1 MSFLDA
7 VRQPYEEMDG
17 DLADA
22 DAVDAL
28 KTVLLGLGD
37 QGLAD
42 RQRLV
47 DAYFNRQGITFSLA
61 GKERPLPLDLV
72 PRLLSAAEWR
82 VIEQG
87 VAQRIRALEMFLA
100 DVYGPRGVLDDGI
113 VPRRLIT
120 SSKHYHREAWGIEP
134 PNSVRIHVAGI
145 DLIRDEQGV
154 FAVLE
159 DNLRC
164 PSGVSYVLENRR
176 ALAHVLPELF
186 SDQRVQPVAEYPER
200 LLDALLAAAPGGV
213 ADPQVAVLTPG
224 VHNSAHFEHAFLARR
239 MGVELVEGRDLY
251 CRDDQVWM
259 RTVRGPRPVHVLY
272 RRIDDDYLD
281 PVHFRPDSVLGVPGL
296 LNAARAGRV
305 TIANAVGNGV
315 ADDKAI
321 YPYVPALIE
330 YYLGEKAILPNI
342 DTYDLQDAEQR
353 EFVIDR
359 LDRMVLKPVDGSG
372 GYGLVVGDQA
382 TDEQLERL
390 RQQVLGDPR
399 GWIAQR
405 IVRISTCP
413 TLVGSGQLA
422 PRHVDLRPF
431 AVNDGENIFVLPGG
445 LTRVALPEGSL
456 VVNSSQ
462 GGGSKDTWVVAE
474 PDELMYVPPERP
486 TPRLTRVLA
495 AVPARVHSP
504 TIHDERMRQ
513 QENQQQQSL
522 SGSATR
528 SVESGPIRPLSPV
541 YTYERVADPD
551 IESC

>member
-1 MSFLDA
+1 MPDVDSVLPA
-7 VRQPYEEMDG
+7 YQEMDG
-17 DLADA
+17 DLADV

-28 KTVLLGLGD
+28 KTVLAGLGED
-37 QGLAD
+37 GLSE
-42 RQRLV
+42 RGRLI

-100 DVYGPRGVLDDGI
+100 DVYGSRRVLDDGI
-113 VPRRLIT
+113 VPRRLVA
-120 SSKHYHREAWGIEP
+120 SSSHFHREAWGIEP
-134 PNSVRIHVAGI
+134 PNGVRIHVAGI
-145 DLIRDEQGV
+145 DLIRDEEGV

-200 LLDALLAAAPGGV
+200 LLDALLAAAPAGV

-259 RTVRGPRPVHVLY
+259 RTVRGPKPVHVLY

-330 YYLGEKAILPNI
+330 YYLGERAILPNI
-342 DTYDLQDAEQR
+342 DTYDLQDPEQR
-353 EFVIDR
+353 EFVLGR

-372 GYGLVVGDQA
+372 GYGLVVGDKA
-382 TDEQLERL
+382 TDAQLATL
-390 RQQVLGDPR
+390 AKQVRADPR
-399 GWIAQR
+399 SWIAQR

-413 TLVGSGQLA
+413 TLVDGGALA

-431 AVNDGENIFVLPGG
+431 AVNDGDNIFVLPGG

-474 PDELMYVPPERP
+474 QDHTVQYTPPERP

-504 TIHDERMRQ
+504 TTHDERMRQ
-513 QENQQQQSL
+513 QENQQQQSD
-522 SGSATR
+522 
-528 SVESGPIRPLSPV
+528 EPV
-541 YTYERVADPD
+541 VDTAPQDGA
-551 IESC
+551 SC

>member
-382 TDEQLERL
+382 SDEQLERL

-504 TIHDERMRQ
+504 TTHDERMRQ
-513 QENQQQQSL
+513 QENQQQQSM
-522 SGSATR
+522 SGSATP

-551 IESC
+551 TESC